1 MSYKRVSR
9 KYMVTFSVAVLAL
22 AAIFS
27 HGCTSAGT
35 GTSTSS
41 TTNTNVNS
49 NAGVSPS
56 ANANTTRGISG
67 GAPLEAREPE
77 NYSVT
82 TTVTIQPTGSAPQVN
97 IPHLQFSFARMGGD
111 RRVSFKLPDPVGE
124 VIYLE
129 KSPLKYLIFPA
140 RNQYVEL
147 DPNEL
152 GFQLGAVM
160 SPTSII
166 ARLKERTQYEQ
177 IGTETM
183 NGRTAIKY
191 RFRAAADTH
200 TRVGTAQADS
210 IVYVDQETGLPLRS
224 EIETSSSS
232 GAGARITTSAES
244 LLLAP
249 ETSLFEV
256 PANMK
261 KVSSAELKQQVQSF
275 VGTIRAF
282 AGYLREQANSST
294 PPAGQP

>member
-1 MSYKRVSR
+1 MSYERASR
-9 KYMVTFSVAVLAL
+9 KYITPLLVAGLMFTALAL
-22 AAIFS
+22 P
-27 HGCTSAGT
+27 GCTTPGT
-35 GTSTSS
+35 NTST
-41 TTNTNVNS
+41 TLNS
-49 NAGVSPS
+49 NSATAAS
-56 ANANTTRGISG
+56 ANANAGRETS

-82 TTVTIQPTGSAPQVN
+82 TTITVQPTGNAPQAN
-97 IPHLQFSFARMGGD
+97 IPPLQFSFARMGTD

-140 RNQYVEL
+140 RSQYVEL

-166 ARLKERTQYEQ
+166 ARAKERTQYEQ
-177 IGTETM
+177 IGTESI

-191 RFRAAADTH
+191 RFRAAAETH
-200 TRVGTAQADS
+200 TKVGTAQADS

-224 EIETSSSS
+224 EIETSSTS

-244 LLLAP
+244 LLLTPDA
-249 ETSLFEV
+249 TLFEV
-256 PANMK
+256 PTTMK
-261 KVSSAELKQQVQSF
+261 KVSSTELKQQVQSF

-282 AGYLREQANSST
+282 AGYLREQANAAQAT
-294 PPAGQP
+294 GGQP